1 MSGNKINFL
10 YVAWMDD
17 QISQMRRA
25 RRMLSVSLLIRVIWS
40 LDQQDMVIGR
50 LKKVNRRV
58 VLQRRYSNRQPL
70 FLRAF
75 SLRTKPN
82 PLDLLRRR
90 LSHASEKNKEDRRM
104 EKSGE
109 GESQG
114 LILVHGSYAF
124 FLIKL
129 VGHLLVSPS
138 IPCLSSLFLMAMS
151 CVEQIKLTEVSW
163 WGNRRKDEGKMRGQ
177 SLMIL
182 VVLAVWVRSHFYP
195 LF

>member
-58 VLQRRYSNRQPL
+58 VLQRRYSKRQPL

-129 VGHLLVSPS
+129 VGHLVSPS

-151 CVEQIKLTEVSW
+151 CVEQIKWTEVSW
-163 WGNRRKDEGKMRGQ
+163 WGIVARMKGK
-177 SLMIL
+177 
-182 VVLAVWVRSHFYP
+182 
-195 LF
+195 